1 MKYYKIVSNSTFIGV
16 INSNNFCVQ
25 NPYNGW
31 MLNANEEEGQ
41 FVLFNNQLYRDYW
54 MRGINANSSI
64 AFIIANIIEI
74 NENEYNVYK
83 EAMDKNENIPVEP
96 IVQPQV
102 DIIDINEEKDTISIE
117 FIRSSKLNE
126 MSYACRTT
134 IEGGFDL
141 ELRGIVK
148 HFSLDTQDQLNLIT
162 LSAMAQTQTL
172 IPYHADGEECVFYT
186 NEEINEIVETAN
198 AFKIYHTTYYN
209 ALKTYINA
217 LETIE
222 EISAITYGVEIPD
235 EYKSDVLKVLEQ

>member
-1 MKYYKIVSNSTFIGV
+1 MKYYKIINENTCIGIV
-16 INSNNFCVQ
+16 NSNNFIAYQ
-25 NPYNGW
+25 PGNHSFT
-31 MLNANEEEGQ
+31 LANEKTGDLVEYKNK
-41 FVLFNNQLYRDYW
+41 FYRGLW
-54 MRGINANSSI
+54 MKPLTPGIELRYT
-64 AFIIANIIEI
+64 IIDIIEI
-74 NENEYNVYK
+74 TKEEYDIFE
-83 EAMDKNENIPVEP
+83 EAIKKNEVIEIESEQESAQIKPYIEP
-96 IVQPQV
+96 PESG
-102 DIIDINEEKDTISIE
+102 ID

-141 ELRGIVK
+141 ELRGITK

-222 EISAITYGVEIPD
+222 EISAIIYGVEIPD